1 MTGDV
6 TGNVAGNLTG
16 NVTGDV
22 TGNADSATL
31 ATSSTNIQIDGG
43 STDANRLIVFADG
56 TGTSQRAK
64 ADTDLTYNP
73 STNTLTAGTYDTS
86 SDERIKKNINP
97 IDDALEIL
105 SELNGVKF
113 EWKENGLPSAG
124 VIAQDV
130 EKVLP
135 ELVHEVNEV
144 KRVNYDG
151 LIGVLIESVK
161 TLTKRVEELEN
172 K

>member
-1 MTGDV
+1 MTQV
-6 TGNVAGNLTG
+6 LTKESRK
-16 NVTGDV
+16 T
-22 TGNADSATL
+22 SIRLMTL
-31 ATSSTNIQIDGG
+31 
-43 STDANRLIVFADG
+43 
-56 TGTSQRAK
+56 
-64 ADTDLTYNP
+64 
-73 STNTLTAGTYDTS
+73 
-86 SDERIKKNINP
+86 
-97 IDDALEIL
+97 LEIL
-105 SELNGVKF
+105 EELNGVKF

-161 TLTKRVEELEN
+161 TLAKRVEELEN

>member
-1 MTGDV
+1 MTQV
-6 TGNVAGNLTG
+6 LTKE
-16 NVTGDV
+16 
-22 TGNADSATL
+22 SRK
-31 ATSSTNIQIDGG
+31 TSI
-43 STDANRLIVFADG
+43 RLM
-56 TGTSQRAK
+56 T
-64 ADTDLTYNP
+64 
-73 STNTLTAGTYDTS
+73 
-86 SDERIKKNINP
+86 
-97 IDDALEIL
+97 EIL

-151 LIGVLIESVK
+151 LIGSSL
-161 TLTKRVEELEN
+161 N
-172 K
+172 Q

>member
-1 MTGDV
+1 MTQV
-6 TGNVAGNLTG
+6 LTKE
-16 NVTGDV
+16 
-22 TGNADSATL
+22 SRK
-31 ATSSTNIQIDGG
+31 TSI
-43 STDANRLIVFADG
+43 RLM
-56 TGTSQRAK
+56 
-64 ADTDLTYNP
+64 
-73 STNTLTAGTYDTS
+73 TAS
-86 SDERIKKNINP
+86 
-97 IDDALEIL
+97 EIL

-113 EWKENGLPSAG
+113 EWKENGLPSG

-161 TLTKRVEELEN
+161 TQRES
-172 K
+172 